1 MSPPPAAAVAA
12 TLADV
17 LPANLRLGEPN
28 VVGALVAYP
37 IFGVAGR
44 AQYALLSEA
53 LGKGAALHEVVPPNV
68 NRLRMDAPPNLR
80 VLLFAGEE
88 VIGAKQ
94 NRIVNATVVIGAS
107 ESAEIPV
114 SCIEHG
120 RWSRDQ
126 ERDPMRSSTQVAFTS
141 LRSTLHD
148 MVSESRVRGR
158 SYESDQSRVWRDVAT
173 TMGDHDIRSNTGAM
187 TDVFAGKRESID
199 TVVDSVRLCEGQ
211 LGLLAFVGGR
221 FLSLDLVSSPTAWA
235 SLHPRI
241 VSGHALEALR
251 VAPTLPLA
259 FSEAAAVLRR
269 VAALPTTSAA
279 APEGIGREL
288 RARALG
294 LQGAGV
300 LLDGELVQ
308 LSVFPQA
315 A

>member
-1 MSPPPAAAVAA
+1 
-12 TLADV
+12 V
-17 LPANLRLGEPN
+17 LPANLRLGEPKAI
-28 VVGALVAYP
+28 GALVAYP
-37 IFGVAGR
+37 VFGAPGR
-44 AQYALLSEA
+44 ATYALLSEA
-53 LGKGAALHEVVPPNV
+53 LSRGAALHEVVPPNV
-68 NRLRMDAPPNLR
+68 NRLRMDAPPDLR

-120 RWSRDQ
+120 RWSRDK
-126 ERDPMRSSTQVAFTS
+126 ERDGFESSSQVAFTS
-141 LRSTLHD
+141 LRTTLNE

-158 SYESDQSRVWRDVAT
+158 SYESDQGRVWRDVAT
-173 TMGDHDIRSNTGAM
+173 TMDDHDIRSNTGAM
-187 TDVFAGKRESID
+187 TDVFEGKRALID
-199 TVVDSVRLCEGQ
+199 SLVCAVRAHEGQ

-221 FLSLDLVSSPTAWA
+221 FLALDLVSSPTAWA
-235 SLHPRI
+235 ALHPRI

-251 VAPTLPLA
+251 VAPGMPTPFA
-259 FSEAAAVLRR
+259 AAAAVLTR
-269 VAALPTTSAA
+269 VSTLPTATAA

-288 RARALG
+288 RADGAG
-294 LQGAGV
+294 MKGAGV